1 MAKATFEL
9 DVVINDPNKP
19 VDDQYGLALA
29 LNSGQ
34 GPLEFTIKPN
44 PKFRF
49 TLKDVLKQLDQ
60 LLDLDVLY
68 KIGELTTNAPWN
80 YIFSGVLDWAYE
92 PSLVVKVDKSASSI
106 QLQIDLY
113 ENVDSDTLG
122 VNLNPPNLEK
132 YHIDIEPNITVYTLM
147 AGYSKEKGFDVSAK
161 VKFHDQ
167 AGSDA
172 QTLTT
177 STDADVA
184 ATVAA
189 DDDSGKPSVVK
200 FPFPTPAPKLPLFKL
215 NYIGLG
221 QRFGPPLPQNTNDF
235 ATALSTIFTELE
247 KNFTSNDPEYLLTNL
262 VQEYYQPDRGWFF
275 GLHINIKGWDMK
287 VLFNDPVLYGLEISV
302 AEGAG
307 QFAGLDLIIL
317 YEKLGPHLGVYYGK
331 LTIPEAFRTI
341 ELGAVSLTLPTVQIW
356 IYTNGDFK
364 VNVGWPLGPES
375 IGIQVYIFTGSC
387 GFYFGKL
394 RSGDNPQNPNPPVVY
409 NPILEFGLGLS
420 VGLGRS
426 FQSGPF
432 SASLSLTLQGTFQ
445 GVLAWEEGNDI
456 TQTPNYYWF
465 AATVSLVGTLQGE
478 VDLKIITLSVMVKMS
493 VTAGIAFETDYG
505 TIVAVNAKV
514 EAKASVKVLFVKITV
529 SFKAS
534 ISETFTLSTG
544 PNGEASLDGPKNP
557 SFEGM
562 NGGGTST
569 PKPLAMEDSLAVAD
583 KKPLASVETP
593 VTFPL
598 NFMLYPSVVYDSAN
612 NGPKA
617 VAVLSFNVPDSPDS
631 SWAWETLLTAYSSW
645 LLSTYSTDGTNWTEV
660 AAALSPEAVDQSDFD
675 TNVVNEFL
683 AKQVVFSITGIDFNG
698 ATEDTE
704 EQQVALFPIL
714 PNLEMTYD
722 AEKDPIS
729 FALPVVSSSYI
740 SILEEYLSQFSIN
753 DLTSNPNSGSGDTAL
768 KADDATIPLNGQ
780 MLIDYFLTIGRQL
793 AQQRP
798 DSSIEDIAPN
808 LAGMVSRFLL
818 NGLIIPDPGD
828 PNNVEDYQGLYQ
840 LTGQQFAVDDS
851 KDSVEASL
859 AKNTLGPPASGQP
872 DFSQLVVNFGSADSA
887 TSTLPVEAP
896 PSNPPSFPA
905 TPIALPELSSN
916 ALWVSA
922 RTKLAWNTDQLI
934 VPLPN
939 QILTLLK
946 SKELSLS
953 IQNEFPNEDTTQD
966 TSATAVPGLLISINI
981 TQVAKSQAFN
991 VDKEGAALSGFLPY
1005 LYQISSTDDE
1015 TRQRI
1020 EDALND
1026 ADLST
1031 AKITLL
1037 YNNTSGGNGYQSDTQ
1052 NTANTLL
1059 LKTNLSTSSEPDSV
1073 NTPLM
1078 LATAQSQNNLGPV
1091 VALQN
1096 QVKNFLQIIWEN
1108 SVVNANGFF
1117 LYYENGDQGDFP
1129 STIFSGSQAQLNIL
1143 VSFPQATT
1151 FQSWHNVLTT
1161 SGDDSNQSLYI
1172 GVADAQ
1178 GNAIPSF
1185 HPTYPAGCV
1194 AFEITLPDE
1203 STLLTADG
1211 DNQPYS
1217 ADTIEQLYHLI
1228 QYQIAEGSAGS
1239 GGPSFDASGWAPAVT
1254 PSAQSSGGS
1263 DGSGGSS
1270 TTSSSSSQSYRQVVP
1285 AYKFLPNNA
1294 DAPLVTGGLPFTYAA
1309 IGGFPEMEFRLCD
1322 LYGNVLNSNTRLAQ
1336 KEILYNDLLVSLAE
1350 WPGVQVAY
1358 RILIDENQ
1366 DKVLALQIEFNP
1378 NQVLRNIDTYSV
1390 HGLAAGEEQQ
1400 GDDSIRQQAQIALFQ
1415 MYTVINQ
1422 VSDPNTIFD
1431 VTASIFQTSSNA
1443 TGTIATGDQLR
1454 TPLKTLATG
1463 IITDLQKVYADPGQ
1477 AGSLTPID
1485 TTIKVSIDPTQI
1497 ALINTDILALT
1508 VSMGMSR
1515 PAALIAKGAD
1525 TLLPKVADNTFVVKP
1540 NLEEQSTSAKADD
1553 STDPVTLTQWA
1564 EDFEAVFQGF
1574 DGADGQVKV
1583 ATRTGNPDF
1592 SATGSNA
1599 YLWTVKWSK
1608 TKGIALS
1615 FASDQFNYFTLA
1627 PLSTQLLP
1635 SVPVTL
1641 TTYNESL
1648 SPTNTLTTFT
1658 NVDVDAAAQ
1667 TFLRTMDELLSPES
1681 AAAISKVDSSGFEA
1695 LLQYKSELATA
1706 IQNGLIPVFDNAD
1719 GDLESAM
1726 DRFEQALL
1734 TELANAYNTSA
1745 VVQTVGQ
1752 VTVNG
1757 TPESDPDSTQSPRLF
1772 GGISAPESSLTVG
1785 DNGTDLE
1792 QEYSL
1797 SNAKLELGASNGQTA
1812 SEYLNFLATAKHPA
1826 QQADIDV
1833 ELAYSPVFLE
1843 HLIETSEEEY
1853 GYTPSS
1859 WLRFV
1864 ITGPGTPSYYD
1875 LGEANIPIPLRSFP
1889 KNPSL
1894 QGQSASADAADELG
1908 FVASSNPVE
1917 DALKWEYTANLIKSE
1932 AAAQDELWFDLVYN
1946 SPVQNLDSTMALK
1959 ADSTTKL
1966 TNLFTSLAQFNAAYD
1981 SLKSELST
1989 NIDEV
1994 FASSPKDPAQLTQI
2008 VTILNQS
2015 IGQVATAWK
2024 AFYEPEAAAL
2034 ASDGPAVITEHFAL
2048 SFKDMSDG
2056 ILTLYSDVNDDFPAT
2071 INGKAAQSAAKKGTD
2086 LTMASSNLP
2095 YSRQY
2100 PYEKDEDGALTIVWK
2115 DINAIERQTAITTF
2129 WIIRNADLGSGS
2141 AATPVNEKLIYQS
2154 PEISFAN
2161 PVLPLLTVPFVQADT
2176 ATSLSQ
2182 TIADAFQ
2189 PFAEAGTAST
2199 QNRLMKVECIYS
2211 YNLVNFMG
2219 NNAVN
2224 ALTVPIVTRL
2234 VYDLNLVPNDSNSA
2248 SGAATLQDF
2257 SCCLAKDLTDWFN
2270 ANKPVNMPNNVQAD
2284 LHFNATL
2291 FAVIDGSQLPLIKVQ
2306 DIQVT
2311 VPTQGWW
2318 LTICE

>member
-19 VDDQYGLALA
+19 AEDQYGLALA

-49 TLKDVLKQLDQ
+49 TLTDVLKQLDQ
-60 LLDLDVLY
+60 LLNLDVLY
-68 KIGELTTNAPWN
+68 KIGELTTNAPWD

-113 ENVDSDTLG
+113 ENVDSDTPG

-132 YHIDIEPNITVYTLM
+132 YHIDIEPNITVYSLL
-147 AGYSKEKGFDVSAK
+147 AGYSTEKGFDVSAK

-167 AGSDA
+167 AGSD
-172 QTLTT
+172 TLTLT
-177 STDADVA
+177 ASS
-184 ATVAA
+184 

-200 FPFPTPAPKLPLFKL
+200 FPFPTPSPKLPLFKL

-221 QRFGPPLPQNTNDF
+221 QRFGPPLPQDTNDF
-235 ATALSTIFTELE
+235 ANALSTIFTELE

-262 VQEYYQPDRGWFF
+262 VQQYYQPDRGWFF
-275 GLHINIKGWDMK
+275 GLHINIKGWDLKM
-287 VLFNDPVLYGLEISV
+287 LFNDPVLYGLEISV
-302 AEGAG
+302 LDG
-307 QFAGLDLIIL
+307 QFKGLDLIIL

-331 LTIPEAFRTI
+331 LTIPEAYRTI

-394 RSGDNPQNPNPPVVY
+394 RSGDNPQNPNPPVAY

-432 SASLSLTLQGTFQ
+432 SANLSLTLQGTFQ
-445 GVLAWEEGNDI
+445 GVLAWEEDKGDI
-456 TQTPNYYWF
+456 THTPDYYWF

-505 TIVAVNAKV
+505 TIVAVIAKV
-514 EAKASVKVLFVKITV
+514 EAKASVKVLFIKVTV
-529 SFKAS
+529 SFSAT

-544 PNGEASLDGPKNP
+544 PNGNASLDGPQNP
-557 SFEGM
+557 SFAGM
-562 NGGGTST
+562 NGGGSSS
-569 PKPLAMEDSLAVAD
+569 PKPLTIKQPMAYANST
-583 KKPLASVETP
+583 PLATVETP
-593 VTFPL
+593 ITFPL
-598 NFMLYPSVVYDSAN
+598 NFMLYPSVVYDTPAD
-612 NGPKA
+612 NGAKA
-617 VAVLSFNVPDSPDS
+617 VAILSFDVPETPDS
-631 SWAWETLLTAYSSW
+631 SWPWEMLLTAYSSW
-645 LLSTYSTDGTNWTEV
+645 LLNTYSNGTEWGPVT
-660 AAALSPEAVDQSDFD
+660 AALSPEAVDASNFGTD
-675 TNVVNEFL
+675 VVNDFL
-683 AKQVVFSITGIDFNG
+683 AKQVAFSISGIDFSA
-698 ATEDTE
+698 ATEDTA

-714 PNLEMTYD
+714 PNLQLSYD
-722 AEKDPIS
+722 EGKETVS
-729 FALPVVSSSYI
+729 FDEPMVSANYI
-740 SILEEYLSQFSIN
+740 SILEDYLSQFSIN
-753 DLTSNPNSGSGDTAL
+753 DLTSNPDSGSDTMTAQVE
-768 KADDATIPLNGQ
+768 DASIPLNGQ

-793 AQQRP
+793 AQQMP
-798 DSSIEDIAPN
+798 DSTVADIAPN

-818 NGLIIPDPGD
+818 NGLIIPNPTDPD
-828 PNNVEDYQGLYQ
+828 NVEDYRGLYQ

-851 KDSVEASL
+851 KDTVEAAL
-859 AKNTLGPPASGQP
+859 AKNTISPPTSEQP
-872 DFSQLVVNFGSADSA
+872 DFSQLVVDFGSEDSA

-896 PSNPPSFPA
+896 PSTPPSFPA
-905 TPIALPELSSN
+905 APVALPAFTSN

-922 RTKLAWNTDQLI
+922 RTKLSWNSTDLI

-939 QILTLLK
+939 QILTALK
-946 SKELSLS
+946 SQALSLS
-953 IQNEFPNEDTTQD
+953 IQNEFPNEDAPQD
-966 TSATAVPGLLISINI
+966 TAATATPGLLIPITI
-981 TQVAKSQAFN
+981 TQVAKAQAFN
-991 VDKEGAALSGFLPY
+991 VDETGAALPGFLPY

-1020 EDALND
+1020 EDALNG

-1031 AKITLL
+1031 AEITLL
-1037 YNNTSGGNGYQSDTQ
+1037 YNNTSGSNGYQSDSQ
-1052 NTANTLL
+1052 NPTNTLL
-1059 LKTNLSTSSEPDSV
+1059 LKTNLSTSSEPDSL
-1073 NTPLM
+1073 NTPLL
-1078 LATAQSQNNLGPV
+1078 LATAQNQNNLGPV

-1096 QVKNFLQIIWEN
+1096 QVADFLQIIWEN

-1117 LYYENGDQGDFP
+1117 LYYENESQGDFP
-1129 STIFSGSQAQLNIL
+1129 STLFSGSQAALNIL
-1143 VSFPQATT
+1143 VSFPKATT
-1151 FQSWHNVLTT
+1151 FQAWHNVLTT
-1161 SGDDSNQSLYI
+1161 NGQDSNQSLYI

-1178 GNAIPSF
+1178 GNAVPSF
-1185 HPTYPAGCV
+1185 HPTYPAGCL

-1203 STLLTADG
+1203 ATLLTAEG

-1217 ADTIEQLYHLI
+1217 ADTVEQLYHLI
-1228 QYQIAEGSAGS
+1228 QYQIAQGSAGS
-1239 GGPSFDASGWAPAVT
+1239 SGPSFDASGWAPAVT

-1270 TTSSSSSQSYRQVVP
+1270 TTSSSGNQSYRQVVP
-1285 AYKFLPNNA
+1285 AYKFLPDNA

-1309 IGGFPEMEFRLCD
+1309 IGGFPDLEFRLCD
-1322 LYGNVLNSNTRLAQ
+1322 LYGNVLNANTKLEK

-1358 RILIDENQ
+1358 RIYIDTNQ
-1366 DKVLALQIEFNP
+1366 DEVLALQLEFNP
-1378 NQVLRNIDTYSV
+1378 NQVLRNIATYSV
-1390 HGLAAGEEQQ
+1390 HGLAAGEDPQE
-1400 GDDSIRQQAQIALFQ
+1400 GDNIRQQAQIALFQ

-1422 VSDPNTIFD
+1422 VSDPNTAFE
-1431 VTASIFQTSSNA
+1431 VTATIFQTTANSK
-1443 TGTIATGDQLR
+1443 GTIASGDQLR
-1454 TPLKTLATG
+1454 TPLKSLATQ
-1463 IITDLQKVYADPGQ
+1463 IITDLQKVYADPNQ
-1477 AGSLTPID
+1477 ASTLSQIN
-1485 TTIKVSIDPTQI
+1485 KVISISIDPTQI
-1497 ALINTDILALT
+1497 ALIDTDILALT

-1515 PAALIAKGAD
+1515 PDNLLAPDAA

-1540 NLEEQSTSAKADD
+1540 NLEQQTTAAKADN

-1592 SATGSNA
+1592 SSTGSNA

-1608 TKGIALS
+1608 SKGIALS
-1615 FASDQFNYFTLA
+1615 FTPDQFKYFTLA

-1635 SVPVTL
+1635 NVPVSL
-1641 TTYNESL
+1641 TTYNKDL
-1648 SPTNTLTTFT
+1648 TPTTTLTAFT

-1667 TFLRTMDELLSPES
+1667 TFLRTIDELLSPES
-1681 AAAISKVDSSGFEA
+1681 AAAISKIDSSGFDR
-1695 LLQYKSELATA
+1695 LLAYKSELATA
-1706 IQNGLIPVFDNAD
+1706 IQNGLIPVFDNED

-1734 TELANAYNTSA
+1734 TELSNAYNTSA

-1757 TPESDPDSTQSPRLF
+1757 TPESGSTQSPRLF
-1772 GGISAPESSLTVG
+1772 GGISAPDSSLTTG
-1785 DNGTDLE
+1785 ASDTDLE

-1797 SNAKLELGASNGQTA
+1797 SNGKLELGASGGQTA

-1833 ELAYSPVFLE
+1833 ALAYSPVFLE
-1843 HLIETSEEEY
+1843 HLIEQSEEAY
-1853 GYTPSS
+1853 GYVPSS

-1875 LGEANIPIPLRSFP
+1875 LGTANIPIPLRSFP

-1894 QGQSASADAADELG
+1894 QGQSASADAANEMGL
-1908 FVASSNPVE
+1908 VTTSSNPVE
-1917 DALKWEYTANLIKSE
+1917 DALKWEYTVNLIKSE

-1946 SPVQNLDSTMALK
+1946 SPVQNLDAATALK
-1959 ADSTTKL
+1959 ADNTTKL
-1966 TNLFTSLAQFNAAYD
+1966 TNLFTSLTQFNAAYE

-1989 NIDEV
+1989 NIDQV
-1994 FASSPKDPAQLTQI
+1994 FEGPPKDPGQLTQI
-2008 VTILNQS
+2008 VGILNQA
-2015 IGQVATAWK
+2015 IDQVVADWK
-2024 AFYEPEAAAL
+2024 AFYEPDLAEAV
-2034 ASDGPAVITEHFAL
+2034 SDGPAVITEHFAL
-2048 SFKDMSDG
+2048 SFKEMSDG

-2071 INGKAAQSAAKKGTD
+2071 INGQAAQNVPTAVPDRKMLGAGLQHSV
-2086 LTMASSNLP
+2086 
-2095 YSRQY
+2095 QY
-2100 PYEKDEDGALTIVWK
+2100 PYEKTDDGALTIVWK

-2129 WIIRNADLGSGS
+2129 WIIRNADLGSAS
-2141 AATPVNEKLIYQS
+2141 ETTPVNKKLIYQS

-2161 PVLPLLTVPFVQADT
+2161 PILPLLTVPFVQADT

-2182 TIADAFQ
+2182 TISDAFQ

-2199 QNRLMKVECIYS
+2199 QNRLMKIECTYT

-2224 ALTVPIVTRL
+2224 ALTVPIVTNL
-2234 VYDLNLVPNDSNSA
+2234 VYDLNLVPNDSTNA
-2248 SGAATLQDF
+2248 SDAATLQDF

-2270 ANKPVNMPNNVQAD
+2270 ANKPSSMPDSVQAN

-2318 LTICE
+2318 TKVCE

>member
-9 DVVINDPNKP
+9 DVIIDDPNKP
-19 VDDQYGLALA
+19 VEDQYGLALA

-49 TLKDVLKQLDQ
+49 TLKDVLNQLDQ
-60 LLDLDVLY
+60 LLNLNVLS
-68 KIGELTTNAPWN
+68 KIGDLTTNPPWE

-113 ENVDSDTLG
+113 ESVDSDTLG
-122 VNLNPPNLEK
+122 VNLNPPDLAK
-132 YHIDIEPNITVYTLM
+132 YHIDIEPNITVYSLM
-147 AGYSKEKGFDVSAK
+147 AGYTTEKGFDVSAK

-167 AGSDA
+167 TGSDT
-172 QTLTT
+172 QTLTA
-177 STDADVA
+177 SSS
-184 ATVAA
+184 

-200 FPFPTPAPKLPLFKL
+200 FPFPTPSPKLPLFKL

-221 QRFGPPLPQNTNDF
+221 QRFGPPLPQDTNDF
-235 ATALSTIFTELE
+235 ANALSTIFTELE
-247 KNFTSNDPEYLLTNL
+247 KTFTSNDPEYLLTNL

-275 GLHINIKGWDMK
+275 GLHIDIKGWDLK

-302 AEGAG
+302 GEGGG

-331 LTIPEAFRTI
+331 LTIPEAYRTI

-445 GVLAWEEGNDI
+445 GVLAWEEDKGDI
-456 TQTPNYYWF
+456 THTPDYYWF

-505 TIVAVNAKV
+505 TVVAVIAKV

-529 SFKAS
+529 SFSAT

-544 PNGEASLDGPKNP
+544 PNGNASLDGPQNP
-557 SFEGM
+557 SFAGM
-562 NGGGTST
+562 NGGGSSS
-569 PKPLAMEDSLAVAD
+569 PKPLTIEKPMTYATRA
-583 KKPLASVETP
+583 PLATVETP

-598 NFMLYPSVVYDSAN
+598 NFMLYPSVVYDTTSD

-617 VAVLSFNVPDSPDS
+617 VAVLSFDVPETPDS
-631 SWAWETLLTAYSSW
+631 SWPWEMLLTAYSSW
-645 LLSTYSTDGTNWTEV
+645 LLNTYSNGTDWDPVTV
-660 AAALSPEAVDQSDFD
+660 ALSPEAVGTSNFD

-683 AKQVVFSITGIDFNG
+683 AKQVVFSISGIDFSQAG
-698 ATEDTE
+698 DDPD

-714 PNLEMTYD
+714 PNLQLSYEDGTKNVSFD
-722 AEKDPIS
+722 EPI
-729 FALPVVSSSYI
+729 VSSSYI
-740 SILEEYLSQFSIN
+740 SILEDYLSQFSIN
-753 DLTSNPNSGSGDTAL
+753 DLTSNPDSGSGTMAA
-768 KADDATIPLNGQ
+768 KAEDDSIPLNGQ

-793 AQQRP
+793 AQQMP
-798 DSSIEDIAPN
+798 DSTVADIAPN

-818 NGLIIPDPGD
+818 NGLIIPNPTD
-828 PNNVEDYQGLYQ
+828 PNNVEDYQGLYH

-851 KDSVEASL
+851 KDSVEATL
-859 AKNTLGPPASGQP
+859 AKNAISTPATGQP
-872 DFSQLVVNFGSADSA
+872 DFSQMVVDFGADDNAS
-887 TSTLPVEAP
+887 STLPVEPP
-896 PSNPPSFPA
+896 PSDPPTFPA
-905 TPIALPELSSN
+905 SPIALPALSSN

-922 RTKLAWNTDQLI
+922 RTKLAWNSDHLI

-939 QILTLLK
+939 QILTALK
-946 SKELSLS
+946 SQTLSLS
-953 IQNEFPNEDTTQD
+953 IQNEFPNEDTTQA
-966 TSATAVPGLLISINI
+966 TIATAIPGLLIPITI
-981 TQVAKSQAFN
+981 TQVAKSQSFN
-991 VDKEGAALSGFLPY
+991 VDEDGAALPGFLPY
-1005 LYQISSTDDE
+1005 LYQISSTNDE

-1020 EDALND
+1020 EDALNG

-1031 AKITLL
+1031 AEITLL
-1037 YNNTSGGNGYQSDTQ
+1037 YDNTSGSNGYQSDLQ
-1052 NTANTLL
+1052 NPTNTLL
-1059 LKTNLSTSSEPDSV
+1059 LKTNLSTSSEPDSI
-1073 NTPLM
+1073 NAPLL
-1078 LATAQSQNNLGPV
+1078 LATEQSQNNLGPV

-1096 QVKNFLQIIWEN
+1096 QVANFLQIIWEN

-1117 LYYENGDQGDFP
+1117 LYYENGNQGDFP
-1129 STIFSGSQAQLNIL
+1129 STLFSGSQADLNIL
-1143 VSFPQATT
+1143 VSFPKATT

-1161 SGDDSNQSLYI
+1161 DEQDSNQPLYI

-1178 GNAIPSF
+1178 GNALPSF
-1185 HPTYPAGCV
+1185 HPTYPAGCL

-1203 STLLTADG
+1203 ATLLTAEG

-1217 ADTIEQLYHLI
+1217 ADTVEQLYHLI
-1228 QYQIAEGSAGS
+1228 QYQIAQGSSGS
-1239 GGPSFDASGWAPAVT
+1239 SGPSFDASGWAPAVT

-1270 TTSSSSSQSYRQVVP
+1270 TTSSSSNQSYRQVVP
-1285 AYKFLPNNA
+1285 AYKFLPDNA

-1322 LYGNVLNSNTRLAQ
+1322 LYGNVLNANTKLAQ

-1358 RILIDENQ
+1358 RIYIDSNQ

-1378 NQVLRNIDTYSV
+1378 NQVLRNMANYAV
-1390 HGLAAGEEQQ
+1390 HGLAAGEDPQE
-1400 GDDSIRQQAQIALFQ
+1400 GDDIRQQAQVALFQ

-1422 VSDPNTIFD
+1422 VSDPNTAFD
-1431 VTASIFQTSSNA
+1431 VTATIFQTASNSS
-1443 TGTIATGDQLR
+1443 GTISSGDQLR
-1454 TPLKTLATG
+1454 TPLKSLAAN
-1463 IITDLQKVYADPGQ
+1463 IITDLQKVYADPSQ
-1477 AGSLTPID
+1477 AGSLSQID
-1485 TTIKVSIDPTQI
+1485 TTINISIDPTQI
-1497 ALINTDILALT
+1497 ALIDTDILALT

-1515 PAALIAKGAD
+1515 PSDLLAPDAD

-1540 NLEEQSTSAKADD
+1540 NLEQQTTAAKADD

-1592 SATGSNA
+1592 SSTGSNA

-1608 TKGIALS
+1608 SKGIALS
-1615 FASDQFNYFTLA
+1615 FTSDQFNYFTLA

-1635 SVPVTL
+1635 SVPVSL
-1641 TTYNESL
+1641 TTYNENL
-1648 SPTNTLTTFT
+1648 TPTTTLTAFT

-1667 TFLRTMDELLSPES
+1667 TFLRTIDELLSPES
-1681 AAAISKVDSSGFEA
+1681 AAAISKVDPSGFDT

-1706 IQNGLIPVFDNAD
+1706 IQNGLIPVFENED

-1734 TELANAYNTSA
+1734 TELSNAYNTSA
-1745 VVQTVGQ
+1745 VVQTAGQ

-1757 TPESDPDSTQSPRLF
+1757 TPESGSTESPRLF
-1772 GGISAPESSLTVG
+1772 GGISAPESSLSAG
-1785 DNGTDLE
+1785 SNGTDLE

-1797 SNAKLELGASNGQTA
+1797 SNGKFELGASGGQTA

-1826 QQADIDV
+1826 QQADISV

-1843 HLIETSEEEY
+1843 HLIEQSEEEY
-1853 GYTPSS
+1853 GYVPSS

-1889 KNPSL
+1889 QNPSL

-1908 FVASSNPVE
+1908 LVASSNPVE
-1917 DALKWEYTANLIKSE
+1917 DALKWEYTVNLIKSE

-1946 SPVQNLDSTMALK
+1946 SPVQNLDAATALR

-1989 NIDEV
+1989 NIDQV
-1994 FASSPKDPAQLTQI
+1994 FEAPPKDPGQLTQI
-2008 VTILNQS
+2008 VTTLNQS
-2015 IGQVATAWK
+2015 IDQVVSDWQ
-2024 AFYEPEAAAL
+2024 AFYEPDLAEA

-2071 INGKAAQSAAKKGTD
+2071 INGQAAQNVPTTVSDAEMPGTG
-2086 LTMASSNLP
+2086 LQ
-2095 YSRQY
+2095 YSVQY
-2100 PYEKDEDGALTIVWK
+2100 PYEKNEDGALTIVWK

-2129 WIIRNADLGSGS
+2129 WIIRNADLGSAS
-2141 AATPVNEKLIYQS
+2141 ETAPVNEKLIYQS
-2154 PEISFAN
+2154 PEVSFAN

-2182 TIADAFQ
+2182 TISDAFQ

-2199 QNRLMKVECIYS
+2199 QNRLMKVECTYTF
-2211 YNLVNFMG
+2211 NLVNFMG
-2219 NNAVN
+2219 NNIVN
-2224 ALTVPIVTRL
+2224 ALTVPIVTKL
-2234 VYDLNLVPNDSNSA
+2234 VYDLNLLPNDATDTTDA
-2248 SGAATLQDF
+2248 STLQDF
-2257 SCCLAKDLTDWFN
+2257 SCCLANDLTDWFN
-2270 ANKPVNMPNNVQAD
+2270 ANKPTNMPDNVQAN
-2284 LHFNATL
+2284 LHFNAML

-2311 VPTQGWW
+2311 VPGQGWW
-2318 LTICE
+2318 TKVCD